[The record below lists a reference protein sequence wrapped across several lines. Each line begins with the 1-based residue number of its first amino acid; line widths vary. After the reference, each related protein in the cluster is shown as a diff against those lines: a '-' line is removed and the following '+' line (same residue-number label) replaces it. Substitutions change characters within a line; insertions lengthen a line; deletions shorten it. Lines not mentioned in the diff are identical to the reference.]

1 MHWQPCSLSWISF
14 IRCGCTKVHEES
26 NPQEGYK
33 HCQSFARSS
42 RVVLGSVPYS
52 TTIKTCKDTLF
63 AFRSTSSGPKPGG
76 VFHLGLRTWPP
87 AVRPDFGV
95 PGPFFLSFSTPCGR
109 ANGQVR
115 KDGSCKINDL
125 RMVATTDVFS
135 SIGQHRKN
143 SERKNSVKSAQQAV
157 FCPHEHWR
165 RHWQH
170 AGAVPASTAAR
181 RWPDRRAPLLRA
193 KSRRG
198 SRPGCPEPRS
208 SG

>member
-52 TTIKTCKDTLF
+52 TTTKTCKDTLF
-63 AFRSTSSGPKPGG
+63 AFRSTPSGPKPGG
-76 VFHLGLRTWPP
+76 GFHFGFWACAPPPRPGVWRSWPVFP
-87 AVRPDFGV
+87 
-95 PGPFFLSFSTPCGR
+95 LSFSTPCGR

-115 KDGSCKINDL
+115 KDESCKINDL

-135 SIGQHRKN
+135 SIGQHRK
-143 SERKNSVKSAQQAV
+143 
-157 FCPHEHWR
+157 
-165 RHWQH
+165 
-170 AGAVPASTAAR
+170 
-181 RWPDRRAPLLRA
+181 
-193 KSRRG
+193 
-198 SRPGCPEPRS
+198 
-208 SG
+208 

>member
-1 MHWQPCSLSWISF
+1 MKNPIPSKVTSIVNRSLD
-14 IRCGCTKVHEES
+14 
-26 NPQEGYK
+26 PQEWFWVQFRIPPPLK
-33 HCQSFARSS
+33 LA
-42 RVVLGSVPYS
+42 
-52 TTIKTCKDTLF
+52 KTLSLHFDQPRQAPSLAGFFTS
-63 AFRSTSSGPKPGG
+63 AFGLWRPPRGPIFGFLAP
-76 VFHLGLRTWPP
+76 VFP
-87 AVRPDFGV
+87 
-95 PGPFFLSFSTPCGR
+95 LSFSTPCGR

-115 KDGSCKINDL
+115 KDESCKINDL

-157 FCPHEHWR
+157 FCPHEPWR

-181 RWPDRRAPLLRA
+181 RWPDRRAPLPRA